1 MSLVSMQCEKDKN
14 SPPKVR
20 TDWEWQFLYKT
31 YPMFALENYFNPRN
45 ISYLIGDTYLFD
57 HYRTGR
63 RRTRMLPQFVRSI
76 GHLNNIYVDTIF
88 I

>member
-1 MSLVSMQCEKDKN
+1 MSLVSMQYEKNKN
-14 SPPKVR
+14 SPSKVR

-57 HYRTGR
+57 HYRASGR
-63 RRTRMLPQFVRSI
+63 CNRVLPRFVSSM
-76 GHLNNIYVDTIF
+76 GHINNIQVNTIF